1 MSVTITSL
9 SQSVPP
15 RWVQLERI
23 IRDPLL
29 CSIARKH
36 LTACGRFVLGDSLI
50 LAT

>member
-1 MSVTITSL
+1 MSVTVTSL

-15 RWVQLERI
+15 RWMQLERF

-36 LTACGRFVLGDSLI
+36 LASAGRFVVGDSLI
-50 LAT
+50 LAA